1 MSKSHNTTH
10 SCSLARPGCDA
21 RLASSVCTVRV
32 VRRVGGESGE
42 TQHWELGE
50 YKHGDPGVH
59 VRRKL
64 HNADEKVF
72 SFGAEGSCVRSVKAP
87 NLPARYM
94 L

>member
-1 MSKSHNTTH
+1 M
-10 SCSLARPGCDA
+10 
-21 RLASSVCTVRV
+21 CTVRV

-72 SFGAEGSCVRSVKAP
+72 IWMLAFSLRAGGSCVRSISTKFACKVYVVKQTCTTP
-87 NLPARYM
+87 N
-94 L
+94 